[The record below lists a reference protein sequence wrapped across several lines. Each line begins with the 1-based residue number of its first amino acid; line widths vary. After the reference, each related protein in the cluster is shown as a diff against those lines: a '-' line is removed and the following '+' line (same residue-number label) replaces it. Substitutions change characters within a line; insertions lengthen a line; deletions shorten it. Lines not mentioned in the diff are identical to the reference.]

1 MTCCYTDQ
9 FFIWIL
15 PLTVFINFKHKLPP
29 SYTRY
34 LYGLLITTFNLASVN
49 IKLSDFRDFR
59 KFLFC
64 FLLVKIF
71 LDDPPPTFKNDATF
85 LRTSQLRTISNCLR
99 MNCHYNKIITIIIQ
113 DTGMSFLTGNFTG
126 SCIELNNCICNL
138 YKLSELTRHFVEQH
152 HLKYIS
158 YRCRYIFTGSNT
170 MLDL

>member
-1 MTCCYTDQ
+1 M
-9 FFIWIL
+9 IL
-15 PLTVFINFKHKLPP
+15 E
-29 SYTRY
+29 S
-34 LYGLLITTFNLASVN
+34 
-49 IKLSDFRDFR
+49 
-59 KFLFC
+59 FC
-64 FLLVKIF
+64 FVFCLSRF
-71 LDDPPPTFKNDATF
+71 FWMTPPPTFKNDATF

-113 DTGMSFLTGNFTG
+113 DTGMSFLTGDFTG

-138 YKLSELTRHFVEQH
+138 YKLSELTGHFVEQH